1 MGAPLSR
8 DLRIA
13 LLIGLVSAA
22 LRVAWVAGAHVTPI
36 SDFDLYH
43 RHAAKLLETGE
54 FGFRGRRAYI
64 TPGYPLFLAGVYAV
78 TGGEQKAAQVAQALL
93 GGVTSGLL
101 AGLGMRLVSRRTGV
115 IAGLL
120 HALSPTALS
129 YTALLA
135 SENLAPPLLLGS
147 LLALL
152 GTQRATD
159 WRRLLYAALAG
170 GLYAALLLTRP
181 AALFMAPALLLV
193 AVWRP
198 LGPRWSPV
206 AGVVWLLSF
215 VAVMLPWSLRNQALG
230 FSPLTLTTHGGY
242 SWHKWIS
249 KWYPEGAPDA
259 PAPLPRRLSEQD
271 RNRVA
276 SQAVRE
282 WILSHPVEYARIT
295 LVQAARAVGTT
306 ADGWAVAYIP
316 PTACRD
322 AHMLAVHNH
331 TQPVGITADE
341 HRAEHLA
348 RDGVRRAVTRIR
360 RVSAPL
366 ALVAAVLCLWRF
378 RTYSLVLLPTV
389 LYLGGV
395 AGTIFIER
403 YRELSNPLMML
414 LIAALLSDL
423 IWDRGD
429 LTPRIRRRTK
439 LIVAGAAVAI
449 ALLIHAADLT
459 GLLYDYPKL
468 GS

>member
-1 MGAPLSR
+1 MGIPLSR
-8 DLRIA
+8 DVRIA
-13 LLIGLVSAA
+13 LLIGVISAA

-64 TPGYPLFLAGVYAV
+64 TPAYPLFLAGVYAV
-78 TGGEQKAAQVAQALL
+78 AGGEQKAAQVAHALL

-101 AGLGMRLVSRRTGV
+101 AGLGMRLVSRQTGV

-120 HALSPTALS
+120 HTLSPTALS

-152 GTQRATD
+152 GSQRASD

-170 GLYAALLLTRP
+170 SLYAALLLTRP
-181 AALFMAPALLLV
+181 AALFMAPAFLLV

-206 AGVVWLLSF
+206 TGVVWLLSF

-242 SWHKWIS
+242 SWHKWIC

-282 WILSHPVEYARIT
+282 WILSHPVEYARIA

-316 PTACRD
+316 PTAHRD

-341 HRAEHLA
+341 HRAEQLD
-348 RDGVRRAVTRIR
+348 RDGARRAVTRIR

-366 ALVAAVLCLWRF
+366 ALVAAALCLWRF
-378 RTYSLVLLPTV
+378 RTYGLVLLPAV

-403 YRELSNPLMML
+403 YRELSNPLMTL

-429 LTPRIRRRTK
+429 LAPRIRRRTK

>member
-1 MGAPLSR
+1 MGALFTH
-8 DLRIA
+8 DVRIA

-64 TPGYPLFLAGVYAV
+64 TPGYPLFLAGIYAV
-78 TGGEQKAAQVAQALL
+78 TEGSQKAAQVAHALL
-93 GGVTSGLL
+93 GGVTSALL
-101 AGLGMRLVSRRTGV
+101 TGLGMRLVSRRTGV
-115 IAGLL
+115 IAGLM
-120 HALSPTALS
+120 HTLSPTALS

-147 LLALL
+147 LLALRAS
-152 GTQRATD
+152 QRATD
-159 WRRLLYAALAG
+159 RRRLVYAGLAG
-170 GLYAALLLTRP
+170 VLYAALLLTRP
-181 AALFMAPALLLV
+181 AALFMVPALMLV

-206 AGVVWLLSF
+206 AGVVWVLGF
-215 VAVMLPWSLRNQALG
+215 VLTMLPWSLRNQALG

-242 SWHKWIS
+242 SWHKWIC
-249 KWYPEGAPDA
+249 KWYPEDAPGA
-259 PAPLPRRLSEQD
+259 PAPLPRRLSELD

-276 SQAVRE
+276 SLAVRW
-282 WILSHPVEYARIT
+282 WILSHPVDYARIT
-295 LVQAARAVGTT
+295 LVQAARALGTT

-316 PTACRD
+316 PTARRD

-331 TQPVGITADE
+331 TQPVGITAEE
-341 HRAEHLA
+341 HRAEQLD
-348 RDGVRRAVTRIR
+348 RDGIRRAITRIR

-378 RTYSLVLLPTV
+378 RTYGMVVLPTA

-449 ALLIHAADLT
+449 ALLVHAADLT